1 MPLSTVCKSFTLKE
15 GKGSDLW
22 NFLGKRLTHVS
33 SPIKTTLLP
42 FKKGEKNAMI
52 NKDSIKK
59 SYTLRILMHD

>member
-15 GKGSDLW
+15 GKGRDLW

-42 FKKGEKNAMI
+42 LKPGEKTQLLRNTLAEKLHFMI
-52 NKDSIKK
+52 ISI
-59 SYTLRILMHD
+59 